1 MSAASYEAR
10 AFGVHSAMPLRT
22 AHRLCP
28 NGVFLPGR
36 FDRYRE
42 LSRQVMRIFASYTPL
57 VEPIS
62 LDEAF
67 MDVTASMAAFGDGKT
82 IARSLKDRVL
92 DEAGLVVSV
101 GVATNKLCAKVA
113 SDLRKPDALV
123 VVPPGGEAAFLAPLA
138 VTGLWRRAADAPDAR
153 RLRRH
158 HHRPTGGHAG
168 GHAVRRRFGIHGVE
182 LRLRALGVD
191 PSKVSSGQAPKS
203 IGHELTFNHDVTD
216 PARLEATLLDLA
228 ESVATRL
235 RNHHMAAGAVQLK
248 LRYEGF
254 DTITRQAPL
263 GHQVRDSEPL
273 YQLAVSLLHKALS
286 PEQAVRLIGLTAI
299 NLSEVQQLTLFDATD
314 RTDRIA
320 QSIDAVR
327 ERFGEKA
334 ITRARLIGHRD
345 HRRPDFGE
353 RRKLPPT
360 SNNAEQ
366 TLDESNG
373 RSWRAPFRTPV
384 LQAAGEGA
392 RHDGTHQDH
401 AGPGAGALGSAPGHL
416 GADGRPSADG
426 PRLRRSATR
435 RPPTRPSAA
444 AHHAAGRDRC
454 RAGAVFDGRQRRFQA
469 HGGARPSRLSRSSR
483 LGHVG
488 RVDRLPAD
496 DPDRSVTGL
505 DPARVASR
513 IDQAGA
519 GQAHGA
525 AVQLGDRPR
534 HRRHPERELP
544 GADLVVDAPRRLRP
558 VDGL

>member
-1 MSAASYEAR
+1 VRTILHADLDAFYASVEVLDDPSLRGKPVIVGGDPNARGVVSAASYEAR

-28 NGVFLPGR
+28 TGVFLPGR

-67 MDVTASMAAFGDGKT
+67 MDVTASRAAFGDGAT
-82 IARSLKDRVL
+82 IARSLKERVL

-123 VVPPGGEAAFLAPLA
+123 VVPPGGEAAFLAPLP
-138 VTGLWRRAADAPDAR
+138 VTRLWGVGAKTRQTLADYGVATIGQLAALPEGT
-153 RLRRH
+153 L
-158 HHRPTGGHAG
+158 
-168 GHAVRRRFGIHGVE
+168 RRRFGIHGAE

-191 PSKVSSGQAPKS
+191 PSRVSSGQAPKS
-203 IGHELTFNHDVTD
+203 IGHELTFNRDVTD

-263 GHQVRDSEPL
+263 GHQVRDSEPI
-273 YQLAVSLLHKALS
+273 YQLGVSLLHKALS
-286 PEQAVRLIGLTAI
+286 PERAVRLIGLTAI
-299 NLSEVQQLTLFDATD
+299 HLSEVQQLTLFDAPD

-353 RRKLPPT
+353 RP
-360 SNNAEQ
+360 E
-366 TLDESNG
+366 
-373 RSWRAPFRTPV
+373 AP
-384 LQAAGEGA
+384 
-392 RHDGTHQDH
+392 
-401 AGPGAGALGSAPGHL
+401 S
-416 GADGRPSADG
+416 
-426 PRLRRSATR
+426 
-435 RPPTRPSAA
+435 
-444 AHHAAGRDRC
+444 
-454 RAGAVFDGRQRRFQA
+454 
-469 HGGARPSRLSRSSR
+469 
-483 LGHVG
+483 
-488 RVDRLPAD
+488 D
-496 DPDRSVTGL
+496 D
-505 DPARVASR
+505 
-513 IDQAGA
+513 
-519 GQAHGA
+519 
-525 AVQLGDRPR
+525 
-534 HRRHPERELP
+534 
-544 GADLVVDAPRRLRP
+544 
-558 VDGL
+558 

>member
-1 MSAASYEAR
+1 VRTILHADLDAFYASVEVLDDPSLRGKPVIVGGDPEARGVVSAASYEAR

-42 LSRQVMRIFASYTPL
+42 LSRQVMRIFASYTPM

-67 MDVTASMAAFGDGKT
+67 MDVTASRAAFGDGET

-92 DEAGLVVSV
+92 NEAGLVVSV

-123 VVPPGGEAAFLAPLA
+123 VVPPGGEAAFLAPLP
-138 VTGLWRRAADAPDAR
+138 VTRLWGVGPQTRQTLADYGVTTIGQLAAMPEGT
-153 RLRRH
+153 L
-158 HHRPTGGHAG
+158 
-168 GHAVRRRFGIHGVE
+168 RRRFGIHGAE

-191 PSKVSSGQAPKS
+191 PAKVSSGQAPKS

-286 PEQAVRLIGLTAI
+286 PERAVRLIGLTAI
-299 NLSEVQQLTLFDATD
+299 HLSEVQQLTLFDAPD

-320 QSIDAVR
+320 KSIDAVR
-327 ERFGEKA
+327 ERFGDKA

-353 RRKLPPT
+353 RP
-360 SNNAEQ
+360 
-366 TLDESNG
+366 
-373 RSWRAPFRTPV
+373 
-384 LQAAGEGA
+384 
-392 RHDGTHQDH
+392 
-401 AGPGAGALGSAPGHL
+401 
-416 GADGRPSADG
+416 
-426 PRLRRSATR
+426 
-435 RPPTRPSAA
+435 
-444 AHHAAGRDRC
+444 
-454 RAGAVFDGRQRRFQA
+454 
-469 HGGARPSRLSRSSR
+469 
-483 LGHVG
+483 
-488 RVDRLPAD
+488 
-496 DPDRSVTGL
+496 
-505 DPARVASR
+505 
-513 IDQAGA
+513 
-519 GQAHGA
+519 
-525 AVQLGDRPR
+525 
-534 HRRHPERELP
+534 
-544 GADLVVDAPRRLRP
+544 DAPT
-558 VDGL
+558 DD

>member
-1 MSAASYEAR
+1 MRTILHADLDAFYASVEVLDDPSLRGKPVIVGGDPNARGVVSAASYEAR

-28 NGVFLPGR
+28 TGVFLPGR

-42 LSRQVMRIFASYTPL
+42 LSRQVMRIFASYTPQ

-67 MDVTASMAAFGDGKT
+67 MDVTASRAAFGDGET
-82 IARSLKDRVL
+82 IGRSLKQRVL

-123 VVPPGGEAAFLAPLA
+123 VVRPGGEAEFLAPLP
-138 VTGLWRRAADAPDAR
+138 VTRLWGVGPKTRQTLADYGVATIGQLAAMPEGT
-153 RLRRH
+153 L
-158 HHRPTGGHAG
+158 
-168 GHAVRRRFGIHGVE
+168 RRRFGIYGAE

-191 PSKVSSGQAPKS
+191 PSKVSSGAAPKS

-286 PEQAVRLIGLTAI
+286 PERAVRLIGLTAI
-299 NLSEVQQLTLFDATD
+299 HLSEVQQLTLFDAPD

-327 ERFGEKA
+327 ERFGDKA

-353 RRKLPPT
+353 RPDAP
-360 SNNAEQ
+360 S
-366 TLDESNG
+366 DED
-373 RSWRAPFRTPV
+373 
-384 LQAAGEGA
+384 EGA
-392 RHDGTHQDH
+392 
-401 AGPGAGALGSAPGHL
+401 
-416 GADGRPSADG
+416 
-426 PRLRRSATR
+426 
-435 RPPTRPSAA
+435 
-444 AHHAAGRDRC
+444 
-454 RAGAVFDGRQRRFQA
+454 
-469 HGGARPSRLSRSSR
+469 
-483 LGHVG
+483 
-488 RVDRLPAD
+488 
-496 DPDRSVTGL
+496 
-505 DPARVASR
+505 
-513 IDQAGA
+513 
-519 GQAHGA
+519 
-525 AVQLGDRPR
+525 
-534 HRRHPERELP
+534 
-544 GADLVVDAPRRLRP
+544 
-558 VDGL
+558 

>member
-1 MSAASYEAR
+1 MRTILHADLDAFYASVEVLDDPSLRGKPVIVGGDPNARGVVSAASYEAR

-28 NGVFLPGR
+28 TGVFLPGR

-67 MDVTASMAAFGDGKT
+67 MDVTASRAVFGDGET

-123 VVPPGGEAAFLAPLA
+123 VVPPGGEAAFLAPLP
-138 VTGLWRRAADAPDAR
+138 VTRLWGVGAKTRQTLADYGVATIGQLAALPEGT
-153 RLRRH
+153 L
-158 HHRPTGGHAG
+158 
-168 GHAVRRRFGIHGVE
+168 RRRFGIHGAE

-191 PSKVSSGQAPKS
+191 PSRVSSGQAPKS

-228 ESVATRL
+228 ESVASRL

-286 PEQAVRLIGLTAI
+286 PERAVRLIGLTAI
-299 NLSEVQQLTLFDATD
+299 HLSEVQQLTLFDAPD

-353 RRKLPPT
+353 RP
-360 SNNAEQ
+360 E
-366 TLDESNG
+366 
-373 RSWRAPFRTPV
+373 AP
-384 LQAAGEGA
+384 
-392 RHDGTHQDH
+392 
-401 AGPGAGALGSAPGHL
+401 S
-416 GADGRPSADG
+416 
-426 PRLRRSATR
+426 
-435 RPPTRPSAA
+435 
-444 AHHAAGRDRC
+444 
-454 RAGAVFDGRQRRFQA
+454 
-469 HGGARPSRLSRSSR
+469 
-483 LGHVG
+483 
-488 RVDRLPAD
+488 D
-496 DPDRSVTGL
+496 D
-505 DPARVASR
+505 
-513 IDQAGA
+513 
-519 GQAHGA
+519 
-525 AVQLGDRPR
+525 
-534 HRRHPERELP
+534 
-544 GADLVVDAPRRLRP
+544 
-558 VDGL
+558 